1 MRGWSLV
8 GSRPITSMMGAS
20 RRHLDADEHT
30 PGQRNPP
37 TIERRPLTL
46 RIRLKRLTR
55 KTICLAQS
63 IQMHDIVIG
72 LCVKRNERLSE
83 TVLAKR
89 AALFDS
95 WRISHSQRSD
105 SDLR

>member
-1 MRGWSLV
+1 M
-8 GSRPITSMMGAS
+8 PTSTPRAS
-20 RRHLDADEHT
+20 AT
-30 PGQRNPP
+30 P

-72 LCVKRNERLSE
+72 LCVKRNERLSGNSSCQTSSFVRQLAHFPFAE
-83 TVLAKR
+83 ECATV
-89 AALFDS
+89 
-95 WRISHSQRSD
+95 I
-105 SDLR
+105 

>member
-1 MRGWSLV
+1 M
-8 GSRPITSMMGAS
+8 PTSTPRAS
-20 RRHLDADEHT
+20 AT
-30 PGQRNPP
+30 PQ

-72 LCVKRNERLSE
+72 LCVKRNERLSGSSCQTSSFVRQLAHFPFAE
-83 TVLAKR
+83 ECATV
-89 AALFDS
+89 
-95 WRISHSQRSD
+95 I
-105 SDLR
+105 